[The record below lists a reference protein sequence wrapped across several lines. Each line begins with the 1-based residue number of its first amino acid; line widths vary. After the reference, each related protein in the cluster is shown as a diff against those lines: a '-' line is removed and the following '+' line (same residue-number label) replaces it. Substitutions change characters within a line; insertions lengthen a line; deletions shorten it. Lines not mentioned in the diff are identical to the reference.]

1 MHCIIIFTL
10 SNGAEMVFFVI
21 FKINYES
28 EFPINYFNEIL
39 KNHAYGMRHTF
50 DKSAEKAPRV
60 KARKK
65 HAANAPL
72 SCVLSVVFDSIST
85 KIVAFC
91 VEIGAIE
98 LESNIVAI

>member
-1 MHCIIIFTL
+1 MKSWKTT
-10 SNGAEMVFFVI
+10 
-21 FKINYES
+21 
-28 EFPINYFNEIL
+28 
-39 KNHAYGMRHTF
+39 HTF

-98 LESNIVAI
+98 LESNIVAIWSSLDNWSYTVDLPKWLTC